1 MDGRFNLRHI
11 KAVRGQP
18 GFTLIEIMVA
28 LMVLAIGLA
37 AVMTSMAGSI
47 RNASGLQER
56 TFAHWVAMNQ
66 MAKIQVSGSKAPSTK
81 RGSEEMAGHEWYWTI
96 ELSNTADK
104 TGKFK
109 FADVRV
115 KVNEDDE
122 SPIVTLRTMVTTK

>member
-1 MDGRFNLRHI
+1 MYQNKISRKQN
-11 KAVRGQP
+11 

-66 MAKIQVSGSKAPSTK
+66 MAKIQLSGNKPPSTK

-96 ELSNTADK
+96 ELSDTADK
-104 TGKFK
+104 TGVFK

-122 SPIVTLRTMVTTK
+122 LPLITLRTMVSK